1 MKSVVNHADLGEIVY
16 EESFWSGR
24 KSLSVN
30 GVALKAE
37 QKNVFLT
44 EENEKVQITGGYL
57 RGAKMSYKGETV
69 ALSSPVKWYEI
80 VLSVLPF
87 VLILVWGNSA
97 ALCKIVP
104 VIGGAI
110 GGAVSAVF
118 SFANLLVIK
127 TCRKLW
133 LKILISVGVLALT
146 FLICSLLGLAAI
158 SILS

>member
-1 MKSVVNHADLGEIVY
+1 MKSVVNHAVLGEIVY

-80 VLSVLPF
+80 VLSVLT
-87 VLILVWGNSA
+87 LY
-97 ALCKIVP
+97 
-104 VIGGAI
+104 
-110 GGAVSAVF
+110 
-118 SFANLLVIK
+118 
-127 TCRKLW
+127 
-133 LKILISVGVLALT
+133 
-146 FLICSLLGLAAI
+146 
-158 SILS
+158 